1 MRTEVAFYE
10 LRGRRHRVAVPR
22 VLAGGFQ
29 RRVVDGDHLLRS
41 HLEGNVLL
49 AEPDGR
55 PEISGI
61 IDGERAFWALPDLPR
76 PDHAGGGDTTRLRPG
91 RA

>member
-1 MRTEVAFYE
+1 M
-10 LRGRRHRVAVPR
+10 
-22 VLAGGFQ
+22 LAGGFQ

-49 AEPDGR
+49 AERDGR

-61 IDGERAFWALPDLPR
+61 IDGERAFWACT
-76 PDHAGGGDTTRLRPG
+76 GSTST
-91 RA
+91 